1 MTFRGNPK
9 FQIPHHLLT
18 LKVKMSDETAAPRP
32 TVVAMILC
40 QAVQDLAT
48 GSINLL
54 ELYHSV
60 NASSYPIEI
69 DVRLYLRLE
78 DAVRGTKLAL
88 DFCNA
93 STLEPIGDVIE
104 SVVGETEPR
113 GSWITVL
120 ELNLEVPAPGEY
132 AVRLIQGE
140 KIIGK
145 LPLPAY
151 QTEPEEHE

>member
-1 MTFRGNPK
+1 
-9 FQIPHHLLT
+9 
-18 LKVKMSDETAAPRP
+18 MSDESAVPHP
-32 TVVAMILC
+32 TLVAMILC
-40 QAVQDLAT
+40 QSVQDLAT

-60 NASSYPIEI
+60 NASSYPIEL
-69 DVRLYLRLE
+69 DVRLYLHLE

-93 STLEPIGDVIE
+93 STLEPIGDMLE
-104 SVVGETEPR
+104 SVVGDTEPR

-120 ELNLEVPAPGEY
+120 DLNLEIAAPGEY
-132 AVRLIQGE
+132 VVRLMQGE

-145 LPLPAY
+145 LPVPAY
-151 QTEPEEHE
+151 QTEPQGQE

>member
-1 MTFRGNPK
+1 
-9 FQIPHHLLT
+9 
-18 LKVKMSDETAAPRP
+18 MSDETDAPHP
-32 TVVAMILC
+32 TLVAMILC
-40 QAVQDLAT
+40 QSVQDLAT

-60 NASSYPIEI
+60 NASSYPVEI

-78 DAVRGTKLAL
+78 DAIRGAKLAL

-104 SVVGETEPR
+104 SVIGETEPR

-120 ELNLEVPAPGEY
+120 ELNLEVAAPGEY
-132 AVRLIQGE
+132 VVRLMQGE
-140 KIIGK
+140 KVIGK

-151 QTEPEEHE
+151 QTEPEGQE